1 MSPAAKLLA
10 EAAQL
15 EQETVLVQGVTAQQ
29 QLRGLVF
36 DPNAPLPDLHIRA
49 TRSWEPAARHYQD
62 LTEAEKA
69 EQA

>member
-29 QLRGLVF
+29 QLRGLMF
-36 DPNAPLPDLHIRA
+36 DPMEPLPDLHITA
-49 TRSWEPAARHYQD
+49 PPASWEPAARHYRD
-62 LTEAEKA
+62 LSPEERARA
-69 EQA
+69 